1 MEAKMENFLWQKTL
15 LDMYHTFDRIVII
28 LDNKFNRLV
37 SNSLHNNNTTFLY
50 DEMLTFMARKN
61 NCLTAKSIVC
71 NALDKLSAT
80 NQNILKF
87 YYKDKMSFKDIAKKE
102 QINIRQIFRN
112 FDKELSKFAYYLS
125 QDGYDSS
132 VIEKEFGSDNLFA
145 NNYQRLEKKVND
157 KAKTT
162 IKFTELYV
170 DNKNKNYQS
179 TSNFVNENFVAVNS
193 FIR

>member
-1 MEAKMENFLWQKTL
+1 
-15 LDMYHTFDRIVII
+15 
-28 LDNKFNRLV
+28 
-37 SNSLHNNNTTFLY
+37 
-50 DEMLTFMARKN
+50 
-61 NCLTAKSIVC
+61 
-71 NALDKLSAT
+71 
-80 NQNILKF
+80 
-87 YYKDKMSFKDIAKKE
+87 MSFKDIAKKE
-102 QINIRQIFRN
+102 QIIIRQIFRN